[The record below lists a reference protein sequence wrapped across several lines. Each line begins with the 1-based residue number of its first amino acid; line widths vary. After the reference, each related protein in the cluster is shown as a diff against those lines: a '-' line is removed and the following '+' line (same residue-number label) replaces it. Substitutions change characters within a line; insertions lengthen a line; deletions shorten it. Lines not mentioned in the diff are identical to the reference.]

1 MAGIDTT
8 SPHYKGKYNNIYEVN
23 RDYPMG
29 GAKGDYVDIMGFAH
43 YWNPDRGNWT
53 VNEKRDEY
61 WDELIL
67 ATTNRVGDL
76 EEDVQELGEQLESEI
91 DDRTEQD
98 ARHDDEI
105 NAVEVSVESLAGQ
118 LQEERKER
126 TEQDGLLWGGI
137 KNEAGIRTAED
148 ENIHKMIEGIQ
159 GDIKILDKIKD
170 AVEEWPTEEVKH
182 TIQFGDTPSVVAVGD
197 TIKWPKET
205 VEWNPKIEKYN
216 EEDTIIYD
224 KHLESTNGD
233 EVEWNGQTSWSASEL
248 GKNTFYLTYSYP
260 VGEYTIESNLGSKKT
275 VTVPP
280 VNGGQIKKEVQVTYP
295 WYINDTPQTKLIPID
310 ATETTTVTLSG
321 SPKIKIP
328 FANSQIDVKA
338 EVMAG
343 QYMPVSAWKTG
354 EETINGVTYKTYYKE
369 DSYSTSVSHKIT
381 ITIKR

>member
-105 NAVEVSVESLAGQ
+105 DAVEVSVKSLAGQ
-118 LQEERKER
+118 LQAERKER

-137 KNEAGIRTAED
+137 KNEANIRTVED
-148 ENIHKMIEGIQ
+148 EKINKRIEE
-159 GDIKILDKIKD
+159 
-170 AVEEWPTEEVKH
+170 VEEDVAEIDIVVMTE
-182 TIQFGDTPSVVAVGD
+182 
-197 TIKWPKET
+197 
-205 VEWNPKIEKYN
+205 
-216 EEDTIIYD
+216 
-224 KHLESTNGD
+224 D
-233 EVEWNGQTSWSASEL
+233 EVRAA
-248 GKNTFYLTYSYP
+248 
-260 VGEYTIESNLGSKKT
+260 
-275 VTVPP
+275 
-280 VNGGQIKKEVQVTYP
+280 
-295 WYINDTPQTKLIPID
+295 INDL
-310 ATETTTVTLSG
+310 L
-321 SPKIKIP
+321 
-328 FANSQIDVKA
+328 
-338 EVMAG
+338 
-343 QYMPVSAWKTG
+343 
-354 EETINGVTYKTYYKE
+354 
-369 DSYSTSVSHKIT
+369 
-381 ITIKR
+381 